1 LVIEEITLHHI
12 LYGRPEDG
20 NGSEENLSVL
30 AASGDLTAEDALRW
44 RQYVSLTPLPS
55 SSEQASRAVG
65 VFDGPDDD
73 FILAQAYYQ
82 DGDRQRPFH
91 QYVLLPRPALQ
102 AMAGNIKALLELTT
116 QPPAQSIDALE
127 PLEISPAPTW
137 TSDQRQVVFDRLLA
151 DYVDMSALFALLGAA
166 LNHRG
171 LLIRGFKRDLQARLD
186 LIQGLLMLLP
196 VSARPELTFASH
208 VDDFNTSRP
217 RIVFSEQPGET
228 ERYTVELDE
237 SGDLLAASMYL
248 LHQDGI
254 HSPYME
260 CLEIMWQGD
269 LKAFV
274 GELRAME
281 AIAARLMAGQ
291 KLSAGLTRLA
301 ERHLLDRLALT
312 EGEIPADKL
321 KDVLK
326 DDAPPPGPLRHR
338 YAERLLSYSLQ
349 ERDSEAASIVA
360 RYMDED
366 PELATTLNAKLHEAL
381 ETEPDAVY
389 FFVRTRLS
397 EGIDK
402 RWIPLL
408 QAAAVVALQVAIMDG
423 DDETVINW
431 LQLIAREPVSYQLD
445 QVFRDGILTAQP
457 RAHEAGNLGVR
468 LIAFTAKRAPDL
480 VNELLQDDQLIQE
493 LAFPLGPAL
502 REYQAEAV
510 SESLKLSREVSLIVM
525 SRAIQDAATNP
536 DAVVVFEE
544 DHLAHLWS
552 LYTAGQFDYLPADY
566 RPETIID
573 RLIEEGAAWLPANA
587 LELLLAYIIETEN
600 VPLLQQLCTQLARQ
614 EKLKPALLAAIQA
627 SALPAQNLIDLIRQL
642 TQLEIITPQHAA
654 DLYAALLAAYDS
666 LDASWPLVEQMARIL
681 QQNPDVAVP
690 LEVLWT
696 MLPVAS
702 ETRSEMIS
710 RVVIRRILSLTEAV
724 DDEET
729 VVERLGRLHEQQQ
742 WNPAGRALITN
753 WWREFMQAQPLARL
767 QHLDRLLAGKRS
779 LEEAR
784 AVVQTSV
791 AIRKILG
798 RRSLEEFA
806 DAIATTYTILQAL
819 SDSFD
824 PINRQPLSFD
834 QATVHTEM
842 TARESELSSEERSVL
857 ARNLKELAQ
866 LIATMA
872 ELRSK
877 STLMR
882 REDNVERQL
891 LSGGQQP
898 QSAVDTMRWLSGY
911 FDGLQNKSGNGE

>member
-1 LVIEEITLHHI
+1 LVVEEITLQQI
-12 LYGRPEDG
+12 LYGRPDDD
-20 NGSEENLSVL
+20 NGSEEHLSVL
-30 AASGDLTAEDALRW
+30 AASGNLTTEDALRW
-44 RQYVSLTPLPS
+44 RQYVSLVPLAGI
-55 SSEQASRAVG
+55 SEQASRTVG
-65 VFDGPDDD
+65 LFDGPDDA
-73 FILAQAYYQ
+73 FILAQACYQ
-82 DGDRQRPFH
+82 AGDPQRPFH
-91 QYVLLPRPALQ
+91 QYVLLPRSALQ
-102 AMAGNIKALLELTT
+102 AIAGNIKALLELTT
-116 QPPAQSIDALE
+116 QPPSQTVDALE
-127 PLEISPAPTW
+127 PLEITPAPTW
-137 TSDQRQVVFDRLLA
+137 TSDQRQTVFDRLLN

-196 VSARPELTFASH
+196 VSARPDLTFATNA
-208 VDDFNTSRP
+208 DDLSAAWP
-217 RIVFSEQPGET
+217 RIVFSEQQAET
-228 ERYTVELDE
+228 QRYTVELDE

-248 LHQDGI
+248 LQQDGI

-274 GELRAME
+274 GELRTME
-281 AIAARLMAGQ
+281 AIAARLMADQ
-291 KLSAGLTRLA
+291 ELSAGLTRVA

-321 KDVLK
+321 KDVLT

-366 PELATTLNAKLHEAL
+366 PELAGTLNEKLQEVL

-389 FFVRTRLS
+389 FFIRTRLS
-397 EGIDK
+397 EGVDE

-408 QAAAVVALQVAIMDG
+408 QAAAVVALQVAILDG

-457 RAHEAGNLGVR
+457 RAHEAGSLGVR
-468 LIAFTAKRAPDL
+468 LIAFAAKRAPDL
-480 VNELLQDDQLIQE
+480 VDELLQDAALIEE

-502 REYQAEAV
+502 REYEAEAV
-510 SESLKLSREVSLIVM
+510 TESLKLSREVSLIVM
-525 SRAIQDAATNP
+525 SRAAQAAADTP
-536 DAVVVFEE
+536 DALKVFNE

-552 LYTAGQFDYLPADY
+552 LYMAGQFDYLPAHH
-566 RPETIID
+566 RPEHIIE
-573 RLIEEGAAWLPANA
+573 RLIEEGAHWLPPSMA
-587 LELLLAYIIETEN
+587 ELLLAYILEAEN
-600 VPLLQQLCTQLARQ
+600 IPLLQRFCARLDEE
-614 EKLKPALLAAIQA
+614 EKLEAALLAAIRG
-627 SALPAQNLIDLIRQL
+627 SALPAQHLIDAIAQL
-642 TQLEIITPQHAA
+642 TQPEIITAQHAA
-654 DLYAALLAAYDS
+654 DLYAALLT
-666 LDASWPLVEQMARIL
+666 LDDTPEATRPFVEQLARIL
-681 QQNPDVAVP
+681 QQNTEATVP
-690 LEVLWT
+690 LEVLWA

-702 ETRSEMIS
+702 EARSELIS
-710 RVVIRRILSLTEAV
+710 RVVIRRILNLTAAV
-724 DDEET
+724 EDEET
-729 VVERLGRLHEQQQ
+729 VVERLARLLEQMQ
-742 WNPAGRALITN
+742 WNAAGRALITN
-753 WWREFMQAQPLARL
+753 WWREFMQAQPVARL
-767 QHLDRLLAGKRS
+767 QHLDRLLAGQRN

-784 AVVQTSV
+784 AVAQTSI
-791 AIRKILG
+791 AFRKILG
-798 RRSLEEFA
+798 RRSLDEFA
-806 DAIATTYTILQAL
+806 DAIATAYTILQAL

-834 QATVHTEM
+834 QATVHMEM
-842 TARESELSSEERSVL
+842 EARESQLSTEERSVL

-872 ELRSK
+872 DLRSK
-877 STLMR
+877 SSLMR

-911 FDGLQNKSGNGE
+911 FDGLQNKSGDGE